1 MTRGNG
7 TRRIPPLFLFMTL
20 LTCAAAEPVAESL
33 APDTITTNTLA
44 MLPAQKA
51 SALDLPQAVTTDSA
65 IPVAASIT
73 GADLLRQYARLDKV
87 AVVDGVYYQD
97 IHKGTGNSP
106 KRGQIVYF
114 MIKAYAADGGELA
127 IGDTNHSHP
136 EGASPVHT
144 HANPGYRSRWIFFG
158 DGGGSFS
165 LGTREMDQL
174 FSQTIAGMQE
184 MGTRLVYIPSRKAYG
199 SQGYEGH
206 EFKVLANTDLVFRI
220 SLVRVVDLVREEE
233 LGLR

>member
-174 FSQTIAGMQE
+174 FSQDHRRHAGNGNQACLYPI
-184 MGTRLVYIPSRKAYG
+184 T
-199 SQGYEGH
+199 EG
-206 EFKVLANTDLVFRI
+206 
-220 SLVRVVDLVREEE
+220 VRVA
-233 LGLR
+233 GLRGPRVQGLGQHGSRVSHQPRAGRRSRERGGTGT